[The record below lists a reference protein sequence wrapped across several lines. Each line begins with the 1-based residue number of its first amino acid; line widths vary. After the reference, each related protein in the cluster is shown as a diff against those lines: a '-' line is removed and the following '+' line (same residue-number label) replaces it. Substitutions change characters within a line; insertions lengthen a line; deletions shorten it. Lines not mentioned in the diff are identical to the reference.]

1 MSYFVDNGSP
11 DKGPPT
17 NKPSP
22 ASEFEELERRRA
34 SHRRWYFGKQ
44 PKQIGKVIAQLVQRK
59 GYAQVRTADQRDGFF
74 HASWWL
80 TTRCLGSI
88 GGQLTGDAG
97 AQLSQGRFA
106 GPAAG
111 GTARNKDSANKI
123 SYRTDPIAV
132 RFSESAAVNRQL

>member
-1 MSYFVDNGSP
+1 MSHFVNNGSP

-59 GYAQVRTADQRDGFF
+59 GYAQVRTADQREKAWQVAAGEM
-74 HASWWL
+74 ASF
-80 TTRCLGSI
+80 TQV
-88 GGQLTGDAG
+88 GGLRRGVLEVLVANSLVMQELSFRKEDLL
-97 AQLSQGRFA
+97 AQLQEALPETKIQQIRFRI
-106 GPAAG
+106 GQ
-111 GTARNKDSANKI
+111 I
-123 SYRTDPIAV
+123 
-132 RFSESAAVNRQL
+132 Q